1 MSLGHADFHTTSM
14 DPKDS
19 ILIVD
24 DDPEIRQ
31 LLVDYLA
38 RNGFDAKPAGSCYV
52 RRSPRLIGTPASR
65 IFPGRS

>member
-1 MSLGHADFHTTSM
+1 MN
-14 DPKDS
+14 PKDS

-38 RNGFDAKPAGSCYV
+38 RNGFDAKPAGTGREMWQMLDRHAIDSGGSGPHAARC
-52 RRSPRLIGTPASR
+52 RRPDFVS
-65 IFPGRS
+65 

>member
-1 MSLGHADFHTTSM
+1 M

-38 RNGFDAKPAGSCYV
+38 RNGFDARPAGS
-52 RRSPRLIGTPASR
+52 
-65 IFPGRS
+65 GREMWQVLDKHAIDLVVLDRKSVV